1 MPFHTFFTLSTS
13 QDAGVKISFR
23 LNTWMFSEKKLI
35 LDLATQS
42 QETFKILGG
51 D

>member
-1 MPFHTFFTLSTS
+1 
-13 QDAGVKISFR
+13 
-23 LNTWMFSEKKLI
+23 MFLRKKLI
-35 LDLATQS
+35 LDLTTQS